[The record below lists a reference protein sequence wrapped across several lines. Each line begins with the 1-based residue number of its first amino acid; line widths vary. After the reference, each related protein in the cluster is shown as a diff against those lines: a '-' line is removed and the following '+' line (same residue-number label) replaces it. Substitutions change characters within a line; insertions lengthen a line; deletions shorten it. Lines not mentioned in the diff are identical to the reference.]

1 MIFCKANLS
10 KLKFSIFL
18 RKTKFYKY
26 KKRQKTTMF
35 VDFGLCP
42 RSRCRC
48 AVIYIKLVRP
58 ALMLLSLLLRLPFS
72 PSSSNVPRDLRHL
85 FTLSWPQIGAKW
97 YSNKEGILRRIKTCY
112 KPKKHR
118 SWLQQTSLVES
129 SIDHLR
135 PLRDF
140 GGISSLTTHLFLIT
154 QRQLRVPNKIRTE
167 KRKQLFWATSSLTC
181 DPSIFCA
188 TGRVIAFPLSS
199 FIFPDRIKKVSLSH
213 SLYGTWSISSSAT
226 ANHAMRTIT
235 LRDQK
240 KEPGKTPTRDKT

>member
-1 MIFCKANLS
+1 
-10 KLKFSIFL
+10 
-18 RKTKFYKY
+18 
-26 KKRQKTTMF
+26 MF

-48 AVIYIKLVRP
+48 AVIYIKLVRS

-118 SWLQQTSLVES
+118 FWLQQTSLVES

-167 KRKQLFWATSSLTC
+167 KRKQLFWATSSLW
-181 DPSIFCA
+181 
-188 TGRVIAFPLSS
+188 RVTRPFSVRRGEWLLSRSLLLFFLIALKKFLSLTL
-199 FIFPDRIKKVSLSH
+199 FTALDLSPPPPPP
-213 SLYGTWSISSSAT
+213 T
-226 ANHAMRTIT
+226 MRWE
-235 LRDQK
+235 Q
-240 KEPGKTPTRDKT
+240 